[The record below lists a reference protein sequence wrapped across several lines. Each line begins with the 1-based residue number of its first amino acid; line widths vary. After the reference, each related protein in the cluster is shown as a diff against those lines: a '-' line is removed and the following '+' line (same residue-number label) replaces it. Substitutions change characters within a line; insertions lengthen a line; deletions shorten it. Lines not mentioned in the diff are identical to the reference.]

1 MTQETTQAQVP
12 TPAEQPARSHRNS
25 LIRGL
30 CCPEEAMVELTDAD
44 LQAVSGGGSKPGIG
58 SGSN

>member
-12 TPAEQPARSHRNS
+12 TPAEQPTRSHRNS

-30 CCPEEAMVELTDAD
+30 CCPEEAIVELTDAD
-44 LQAVSGGGSKPGIG
+44 LQGVSGGGAKRGIA
-58 SGSN
+58 SGTN

>member
-12 TPAEQPARSHRNS
+12 TPAEQPTRSHRHN

-30 CCPEEAMVELTDAD
+30 CWPEEASVELTDAD
-44 LQAVSGGGSKPGIG
+44 LQGVSGGGSKLGIG